1 MLRSALFLILIAFFL
16 CTSAQAQIY
25 KWTDSSGVVHFQD
38 SPPSNLSSARKLATL
53 PDTPYENGTGS
64 GAATAR
70 ANPAATTAKAAP
82 SAPVKEAAYHEAKV
96 EVYGTSWCPW
106 CKKTLAY
113 FRSRGIAVHDYD
125 VEKDSA
131 AARRKNEIDPRRGV
145 PTVVVN
151 GKVIHGYS
159 PRAFASALKSS
170 R

>member
-1 MLRSALFLILIAFFL
+1 MRKSVFPLLLIAFFL
-16 CTSAQAQIY
+16 ATSAQAQIY

-38 SPPSNLSSARKLATL
+38 APPSNLSSAGNLATL
-53 PDTPYENGTGS
+53 PDKPYENGVGS
-64 GAATAR
+64 GPATAR
-70 ANPAATTAKAAP
+70 KDSAATTAKAAP
-82 SAPVKEAAYHEAKV
+82 PAPVKEATYHEAKV

-113 FRSRGIAVHDYD
+113 FRSRGIAVRDYD

-159 PRAFASALKSS
+159 PRAFARALKSS